1 LRYFLDI
8 AYNGARY
15 HGWQLQ
21 NNAHTL
27 QAEVEEG
34 LSKLFRQSI
43 RITGSGRTDTG
54 VHALQQL
61 VHFDVE
67 QELEPALEEWLYK
80 INAVLP
86 PDIWAKS
93 LRPVKPEVHARY
105 SALSRRY
112 EYHICRHKD
121 PFRQKQVYYFH
132 RPLDV
137 EKMNRAAALMLQWED
152 FECFSK
158 IHTNVKH
165 FRCHVWEAHWV
176 DRGDNLIFYV
186 AANRFLRNM
195 VRAIVGTLLQ
205 VGQGRMTVQEFQE
218 VLESRDRSKAGRSAP
233 ADGLFLVE
241 VKYPED
247 IYL

>member
-1 LRYFLDI
+1 MRYFLDI

-27 QAEVEEG
+27 QAEIEEG
-34 LSKLFRQSI
+34 LGKLFRQHM

-54 VHALQQL
+54 VHAEQQL
-61 VHFDVE
+61 LHFDLD
-67 QELEPALEEWLYK
+67 QELEIEPWLYK

-93 LRPVKPEVHARY
+93 LRPVKEDAHARF

-112 EYHICRHKD
+112 EYRISTHKD

-137 EKMNRAAALMLQWED
+137 PLMNKAAALLLQWED
-152 FECFSK
+152 FECFSR

-165 FRCHVWEAHWV
+165 FRCKVWEARWEEQEGGSLV
-176 DRGDNLIFYV
+176 FYV

-205 VGQGRMTVQEFQE
+205 VGQHRMSIEEFQQ
-218 VLESRDRSKAGRSAP
+218 VLESRDRSKAGRSVP

-241 VKYPED
+241 VKYPDD

>member
-1 LRYFLDI
+1 MRYFLDI

-34 LSKLFRQSI
+34 LGKLFRQPI

-54 VHALQQL
+54 VHAEQQL

-67 QELEPALEEWLYK
+67 QELEIEPWLYK

-93 LRPVKPEVHARY
+93 LRPVKPDVHARF
-105 SALSRRY
+105 SAQSRRY
-112 EYHICRHKD
+112 EYRISRHKD
-121 PFRQKQVYYFH
+121 PFRQKLVYYFP

-137 EKMNRAAALMLQWED
+137 EKMNQAAVLMLQWED

-165 FRCHVWEAHWV
+165 FRCNVWEARWEEEEDGLV
-176 DRGDNLIFYV
+176 FYV

-205 VGQGRMTVQEFQE
+205 VGQDRMSVQEFQE

-247 IYL
+247 IYLD

>member
-1 LRYFLDI
+1 MRYFLDI

-34 LSKLFRQSI
+34 LGKLFRQPM

-54 VHALQQL
+54 VHAEQQL

-67 QELEPALEEWLYK
+67 LDLLSELDLWLHK

-93 LRPVKPEVHARY
+93 LRPVSSEAHARY

-112 EYHICRHKD
+112 QYRISRHKD
-121 PFRQKQVYYFH
+121 PFRQQLVYYFP

-137 EKMNRAAALMLQWED
+137 AKMNEAAALMLQWED

-165 FRCHVWEAHWV
+165 FRCTVWEARWEETE
-176 DRGDNLIFYV
+176 GGLIFYI

-205 VGQGRMTVQEFQE
+205 VGQGRMTVPEFQQ
-218 VLESRDRSKAGRSAP
+218 VLESRDRSRAGRSAP

-241 VKYPED
+241 VQYPTD
-247 IYL
+247 IYV